1 MTWWGDPSQQYGL
14 WTLIKGSINI
24 GGKFKKLLLSM
35 LTLAFLIKWEH
46 MKSSQKCVRYI
57 TTFFSPLM
65 QNFSNLIYVLLIP
78 ASVVHHRYDIIYLSY
93 LHKFWHPVLPL
104 DMNLLPVMCQLIP
117 KNPTHPEAFL
127 TKPEPKPK
135 KIHVFSILCFSII
148 SFTPYPFHP

>member
-1 MTWWGDPSQQYGL
+1 
-14 WTLIKGSINI
+14 
-24 GGKFKKLLLSM
+24 
-35 LTLAFLIKWEH
+35 

-117 KNPTHPEAFL
+117 KNPTHPETFL

-135 KIHVFSILCFSII
+135 KNHVFSILCFSII
-148 SFTPYPFHP
+148 SFTHYPFHPYYKYYTYYKFLLCISSHTFYHPMKTMVNN

>member
-1 MTWWGDPSQQYGL
+1 
-14 WTLIKGSINI
+14 
-24 GGKFKKLLLSM
+24 
-35 LTLAFLIKWEH
+35 

-117 KNPTHPEAFL
+117 KNPTHHEAFL

-135 KIHVFSILCFSII
+135 KFMFSASSVFPSLVLHLIPFILNTNIIHIIHFYYVFPPIPFII
-148 SFTPYPFHP
+148 P